1 MYLSL
6 PFQAPN
12 VSISSP
18 VPLGLLLLLLG
29 HKEQEAADSNNQ
41 HESGQEETFRSKITF
56 QALKPSETCRLLG
69 GGRAQSANS
78 YPTIQPFLEPG
89 NHPILRKLPTLLF
102 PKQDNLPV
110 VMIGKKNSFQ
120 RQRGSIQESNT
131 PH

>member
-6 PFQAPN
+6 PFQAPR

-18 VPLGLLLLLLG
+18 IPLGLLLLLLG

-41 HESGQEETFRSKITF
+41 HESGQEETFWSKITF

-78 YPTIQPFLEPG
+78 HPTIQPFLEPG

-102 PKQDNLPV
+102 PKQDNMPV
-110 VMIGKKNSFQ
+110 VMIGKKKSFQ